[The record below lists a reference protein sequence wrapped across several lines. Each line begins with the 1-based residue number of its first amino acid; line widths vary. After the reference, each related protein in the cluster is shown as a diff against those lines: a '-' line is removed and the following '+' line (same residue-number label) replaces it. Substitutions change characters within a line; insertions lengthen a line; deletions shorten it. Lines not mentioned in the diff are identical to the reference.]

1 MFRYR
6 SLVALLSLLATGC
19 TFNLAPVHEGYPA
32 KWQQLRPASSSSCQD
47 FVGTYDAIGERA
59 RSLPNGAN
67 TPRLLSI
74 VGLIRTADAAYAS
87 LQAAYVSIRVAQDGS
102 AHMMALNSAKQP
114 IIIAGMSEPMS
125 CSGGNLAR
133 DFTRSNYADGNSHE
147 SRSHVTLSLTLDSA
161 LVVHVTGASNTS
173 DLLSDSKQ
181 NYDLLYRF
189 TRSP

>member
-102 AHMMALNSAKQP
+102 A
-114 IIIAGMSEPMS
+114 
-125 CSGGNLAR
+125 
-133 DFTRSNYADGNSHE
+133 
-147 SRSHVTLSLTLDSA
+147 
-161 LVVHVTGASNTS
+161 
-173 DLLSDSKQ
+173 
-181 NYDLLYRF
+181 
-189 TRSP
+189 